1 VLDIWVVVLMVPKS
15 VLIVDDNQGV
25 RKTMRNFFEKL
36 TDWEIADE
44 AADGAEAIQKAMEL
58 KPDLILL
65 DLCMPRLNGIEA
77 ASILKKMLPNS
88 YIVVF
93 TLFDEVLG
101 SKLVDAAGVDLI
113 VPKAEGLT
121 YLVKTVHQ
129 IVETLH

>member
-1 VLDIWVVVLMVPKS
+1 
-15 VLIVDDNQGV
+15 
-25 RKTMRNFFEKL
+25 MRNFFEKL